1 VPVTLRLELFPADL
15 DRTVEFWTR
24 ALGFTLERDERAA
37 AHPYVALRRDAV
49 LLGAAR
55 RDAVAPDA
63 LRRPP
68 TGVEIVLEVDDL
80 DVERARV
87 LGAGVALDD
96 DVTDRPWGLRDLR
109 VLDPDGHYVR
119 LTTR

>member
-1 VPVTLRLELFPADL
+1 MTATLRLEIFPADL
-15 DRTVEFWTR
+15 DRTVDFWTG
-24 ALGFTLERDERAA
+24 ALGFTLERDERGS

-55 RDAVAPDA
+55 RDAVAPDT

-80 DVERARV
+80 DAERSRILASGSP
-87 LGAGVALDD
+87 LAA
-96 DVTDRPWGLRDLR
+96 DVTDQPWGLRDLR

-119 LTTR
+119 VTAR

>member
-1 VPVTLRLELFPADL
+1 VPVTLRLELFPVDL
-15 DRTVEFWTR
+15 DRTVDFWTR
-24 ALGFTLERDERAA
+24 ALGFTLERDERTA